1 MKKDRFR
8 FRAWNKEE
16 KIMHYD
22 AEDTYD
28 DLGGKPY
35 IEKSSFGSL
44 LEDDRYIV
52 EQCTGLKDKNGKL
65 IFDGDIIEL
74 TRSRNYGWVRR
85 GAKLEVTW
93 NTFNCCGF
101 GFGSFG
107 NLTEKCASNC
117 IVVGNIHENPELL
130 K

>member
-1 MKKDRFR
+1 MNRDRFR

-28 DLGGKPY
+28 DLGGNPY
-35 IEKSSFGSL
+35 IEKSFFGSL

-52 EQCTGLKDKNGKL
+52 EQCTGKEDRIGKL
-65 IFDGDIIEL
+65 IFEGDIIKIGVVYAPVVW
-74 TRSRNYGWVRR
+74 NGGWFLKFWDV
-85 GAKLEVTW
+85 LEPFWHFDFV
-93 NTFNCCGF
+93 NH
-101 GFGSFG
+101 S
-107 NLTEKCASNC
+107 
-117 IVVGNIHENPELL
+117 IVGNIHENPELL

>member
-28 DLGGKPY
+28 DLGGNPY

-65 IFDGDIIEL
+65 IYEGDII
-74 TRSRNYGWVRR
+74 TVYSYKAVVVYDGCGWSVKAVDLLQSIHSLYN
-85 GAKLEVTW
+85 AKD
-93 NTFNCCGF
+93 TF
-101 GFGSFG
+101 
-107 NLTEKCASNC
+107 E
-117 IVVGNIHENPELL
+117 VVGNIYENPELF

>member
-1 MKKDRFR
+1 MNDRFK
-8 FRAWNKEE
+8 FRAWNKET
-16 KIMHYD
+16 KTMHYE
-22 AEDTYD
+22 AEQTYD
-28 DLGGKPY
+28 CMDGTPLIY
-35 IEKSSFGSL
+35 KSSFGDVI
-44 LEDDRYIV
+44 DDENYIV

-65 IFDGDIIEL
+65 IYEGDIIEL
-74 TRSRNYGWVRR
+74 TRSRNYGFVRR

-107 NLTEKCASNC
+107 NLTEKCAANC
-117 IVVGNIHENPELL
+117 IVVGNIHENAELL